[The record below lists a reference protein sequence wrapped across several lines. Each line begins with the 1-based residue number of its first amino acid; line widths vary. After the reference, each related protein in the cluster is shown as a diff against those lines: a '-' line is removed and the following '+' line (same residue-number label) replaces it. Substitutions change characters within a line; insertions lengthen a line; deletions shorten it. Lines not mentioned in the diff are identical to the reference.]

1 MPTSE
6 LGNSA
11 RTAGTSF
18 LLTILLYVNQEFIP
32 WCSPTDHL
40 NEVSVLPSLQKVQ
53 AETAWCLAV
62 FPPLLLQFLK
72 NKGEEL
78 NFSTATLHLLAER
91 QRYPTLISSP
101 IHTPFP
107 KWLMSVYKIFLTKW
121 LAYIPWLYL
130 AVIKYLKK
138 TLFKTKNYE
147 SKFRR

>member
-1 MPTSE
+1 M
-6 LGNSA
+6 G
-11 RTAGTSF
+11 
-18 LLTILLYVNQEFIP
+18 
-32 WCSPTDHL
+32 HL
-40 NEVSVLPSLQKVQ
+40 KEVSVLPSLQKVQ
-53 AETAWCLAV
+53 AETAWFLAV

-101 IHTPFP
+101 THTPFP
-107 KWLMSVYKIFLTKW
+107 KWLMSIYKIFPTNW

-138 TLFKTKNYE
+138 TLLKTKNYE
-147 SKFRR
+147 SKFRKRK